1 MTKNFSEELERKAER
16 IDVLVL
22 DVDGVLTDGRIIIDD
37 RGRESKHFNVRDGHG
52 IKLLLKMGIEVVFLT
67 GRKSRVVA
75 HRAQDLGIKEVYQGA
90 RDKVMVFEGMIL
102 KRNMMADRVAYMGDD
117 VVDIPL
123 FRRVG
128 LSIAVA
134 DACEEARQAAHYV
147 TEKEGGKG
155 AVREV
160 CEMILRAKGKWDE
173 IAKRYTFK

>member
-1 MTKNFSEELERKAER
+1 MTKYFSEELKRKAER
-16 IDVLVL
+16 IVVLVL
-22 DVDGVLTDGRIIIDD
+22 DVDGVMTDGRIIIDD
-37 RGRESKHFNVRDGHG
+37 SGRESKHFNVKDGHG
-52 IKLLLKMGIEVVFLT
+52 IKLILKMGIEVIFLT

-75 HRAQDLGIKEVYQGA
+75 HRAKDLGVREVYQGA
-90 RDKVMVFEGMIL
+90 RDKVMIFEGMLL
-102 KRNMMADRVAYMGDD
+102 KKNMKADRVAYVGDD

-123 FRRVG
+123 FRKVG

-134 DACEEARQAAHYV
+134 DACEEARRAAHYV

-160 CEMILRAKGKWDE
+160 CEMILRAQGKWDE

>member
-1 MTKNFSEELERKAER
+1 MTKFISEELKRKAER
-16 IDVLVL
+16 IEVLVL

-52 IKLLLKMGIEVVFLT
+52 IKLILKMGIEVVFLT

-75 HRAQDLGIKEVYQGA
+75 HRAQDLGIREVYQGA
-90 RDKVMVFEGMIL
+90 RDKVMIFEGMLL
-102 KRNMMADRVAYMGDD
+102 KKNMKADRVAYMGDD

-123 FRRVG
+123 FRKVG

-160 CEMILRAKGKWDE
+160 CEMILRAQGKWEE
-173 IAKRYTFK
+173 IAVRYALK